1 MIARKPAEE
10 RRIEIMESALRLAD
24 ELGPDRLSAEAI
36 ARDVGL
42 TQPGVFRHFPTKQA
56 IWEAVTG
63 TITNR
68 MIDGWE
74 AVYRRGDPPVDQLRG
89 LILAQLR
96 LIQSTPAIP
105 AILFSRELHAKNDL
119 LRKTVLNLMGQF
131 HKAIASQVT
140 RAQDG
145 GVFGRNFDATDAAFL
160 LIGLVQGLAVRW
172 SLSGRSF
179 ALADEGS
186 RLLEIQIELLSTPST
201 HTSEN
206 GKFR

>member
-1 MIARKPAEE
+1 MTTRKPAEE
-10 RRIEIMESALRLAD
+10 RRAEIVESALRLAD

-63 TITNR
+63 AITDR
-68 MIDGWE
+68 MLDGWN
-74 AVYRRGDPPVDQLRG
+74 AVYGRGGPPVDQLRG

-119 LRKTVLNLMGQF
+119 LRKSVLNLLGQF
-131 HKAIASQVT
+131 HTAVAGQIT
-140 RAQDG
+140 GAQDG
-145 GVFGRNFDATDAAFL
+145 GAFGRNFDADDAAFL

-179 ALADEGS
+179 ALAGEGA
-186 RLLEIQIELLSTPST
+186 RLLEIQIGLFSMLPADALDDRRLE
-201 HTSEN
+201 
-206 GKFR
+206 

>member
-1 MIARKPAEE
+1 MIIRKPAEE
-10 RRIEIMESALRLAD
+10 RRAEILEAALRLAD
-24 ELGPDRLSAEAI
+24 ELGPDRLSTEAI

-63 TITNR
+63 AITDR
-68 MIDGWE
+68 MVEGWN
-74 AVYRRGDPPVDQLRG
+74 AVFDRGGQPVDRLRG

-96 LIQSTPAIP
+96 LIQSMPAIP

-119 LRKTVLNLMGQF
+119 LRKTVFHLMGRF
-131 HKAIASQVT
+131 HKAIAGEIAGAQEG
-140 RAQDG
+140 RAFRRDL
-145 GVFGRNFDATDAAFL
+145 DPDDAAFL

-179 ALADEGS
+179 GLANEGA
-186 RLLEIQIELLSTPST
+186 RILEIQIGLFSVPST
-201 HTSEN
+201 DAFDD
-206 GKFR
+206 GRLG